1 MAVALRTPSVGQ
13 LLREW
18 RSRRNVSQ
26 LRLASTAAVSARHL
40 SFIETGRARPSREM
54 VLHLAERLDVPL
66 RERNA
71 LLLAAGYAPAFGER
85 ALDDVAFV
93 PVREAL
99 ERFLAAHMPYPALV
113 LDRRFDL
120 VLANDALGALTEG
133 VAPWLL
139 EPPANALRATLH
151 PDGLAPR
158 IANLADWSA
167 HLLHRLR
174 REAAVTGDPALEE
187 LHAELVRYPGVRA
200 EPPPADSLAAA
211 AVLLPLELRAG
222 DRTLSFFSTVTTFGT
237 PADVTLA
244 ELSVEAFYPANAET
258 AAALRSG
265 GRALPGRPP
274 PDPSPGLLPE

>member
-1 MAVALRTPSVGQ
+1 MAVAVRTPNVGQ

-18 RSRRNVSQ
+18 RARRNVSQ

-40 SFIETGRARPSREM
+40 SFVETGRARPSREL

-71 LLLAAGYAPAFGER
+71 LLLAAGYAPVYAER
-85 ALDDVAFV
+85 RLDDAELA

-99 ERFLAAHMPYPALV
+99 ERFLTAHLPYPALV
-113 LDRRFDL
+113 LDRRFDI
-120 VLANDALGALTEG
+120 VLANEALGALTDG

-158 IANLADWSA
+158 IANLAEWSA

-187 LHAELVRYPGVRA
+187 LHAELVAYPGVCA
-200 EPPPADSLAAA
+200 EPPPADALAAA
-211 AVLLPLELRAG
+211 GILLPLELAMG
-222 DRTLSFFSTVTTFGT
+222 GRTLSFLSTVTTFGT
-237 PADVTLA
+237 AADVTLA
-244 ELSVEAFYPANAET
+244 ELTVEAFYPADAET
-258 AAALRSG
+258 AAALR
-265 GRALPGRPP
+265 
-274 PDPSPGLLPE
+274 